1 MELTPSR
8 IAYPGKTVMLGNIP
22 VVRALPVRERR
33 MVGPWCFLD
42 RFGPMTFT
50 EGKPMDVA
58 PHPHIGLQTVTWL
71 LDDEI
76 QHDDSLGCAAVTRP
90 GGVSVMT
97 AGGGVAHTEQTPPA
111 NTHVL
116 DGVQLWVA
124 LPDSDR
130 NGPASFSATPEVP
143 VIESR
148 ASLVRVFSG
157 TIGGVTSPAPHRSP
171 ILGADLEIHPG
182 GTLEVPLEPSW
193 EHAVQVL
200 RGTVFLEGAQGRR
213 AAAPTVE
220 EHAEARA
227 ATGSVVRVFLGSE
240 ALGSEQLH
248 YLGPGRSSVVL
259 SSTAGARVL
268 LIGGPPFPET
278 ILMRWNFVARTAE
291 EIAAAREDWQHH
303 RRFGGV
309 KAYSGA
315 RLEAPPLTRPAGL
328 RAPGPRTRDDA

>member
-1 MELTPSR
+1 MELKPAR
-8 IAYPGKTVMLGNIP
+8 IAYPGKTVMLGDIP

-42 RFGPMTFT
+42 RFGPMTFA

-71 LDDEI
+71 LDGEV

-130 NGPASFSATPEVP
+130 NRPASFSATPEVP
-143 VIESR
+143 VIESPTG
-148 ASLVRVFSG
+148 LIRVFSG
-157 TIGGVTSPAPHRSP
+157 TIGGVTSPAPHHSP
-171 ILGADLEIHPG
+171 ILGTDLEIHPG
-182 GTLEVPLEPSW
+182 GALEVPLEPSW
-193 EHAVQVL
+193 EHSVQVL
-200 RGTVFLEGAQGRR
+200 RGTVFLEG
-213 AAAPTVE
+213 
-220 EHAEARA
+220 
-227 ATGSVVRVFLGSE
+227 E

-248 YLGPGRSSVVL
+248 YLGPGRSSVIL

-278 ILMRWNFVARTAE
+278 ILMWWNFVARTAD

-315 RLEAPPLTRPAGL
+315 RLDAPPLTRPAGL
-328 RAPGPRTRDDA
+328 RAPSPRTRDDA

>member
-1 MELTPSR
+1 MELKPSR
-8 IAYPGKTVMLGNIP
+8 IAYPGKTVMLGSIP

-42 RFGPMTFT
+42 RFGPMTFA

-71 LDDEI
+71 LDGEI

-143 VIESR
+143 LIE
-148 ASLVRVFSG
+148 
-157 TIGGVTSPAPHRSP
+157 
-171 ILGADLEIHPG
+171 
-182 GTLEVPLEPSW
+182 
-193 EHAVQVL
+193 
-200 RGTVFLEGAQGRR
+200 
-213 AAAPTVE
+213 
-220 EHAEARA
+220 
-227 ATGSVVRVFLGSE
+227 
-240 ALGSEQLH
+240 
-248 YLGPGRSSVVL
+248 
-259 SSTAGARVL
+259 
-268 LIGGPPFPET
+268 
-278 ILMRWNFVARTAE
+278 
-291 EIAAAREDWQHH
+291 
-303 RRFGGV
+303 
-309 KAYSGA
+309 
-315 RLEAPPLTRPAGL
+315 
-328 RAPGPRTRDDA
+328 